1 MGGGQEGMAYSK
13 VLGPLQLLQTGKLRQ
28 GGDMNLSRSHSQW
41 EAEVESRPRCIQM
54 FLFFA
59 SVHPPPLVH
68 TREGFPQATSRILVD
83 GFCSVVVSSVTETF
97 TVFHRAGKTQETE
110 AYKGFPSLNKQ

>member
-41 EAEVESRPRCIQM
+41 EAEVESRSRCAQM
-54 FLFFA
+54 FLCFA
-59 SVHPPPLVH
+59 SVHPPPLVL
-68 TREGFPQATSRILVD
+68 TREGFPQATSRTLVD
-83 GFCSVVVSSVTETF
+83 GFCSVDVSSVTETF